1 MKKQKEILVYDLSE
15 LIACYMYQTK
25 QEELTVLEVNNLY
38 KCLVDYSDNVYEIY
52 VNYTPNNTIE
62 TLPTFIPLFEVEE
75 NVIKL
80 LNHIEILD
88 VYVVLVKGLEPNKKR
103 VLTKIVD
110 DYLKINE
117 FKSDGLASC

>member
-15 LIACYMYQTK
+15 MVACYMYLTK

-62 TLPTFIPLFEVEE
+62 TLPTFIPLFKVEE

-80 LNHIEILD
+80 LKDIEILD
-88 VYVVLVKGLEPNKKR
+88 AYVVLVKGLESNKKQ
-103 VLTKIVD
+103 VLTKIIK
-110 DYLKINE
+110 DYIKLNDLKSE
-117 FKSDGLASC
+117 DVTSC